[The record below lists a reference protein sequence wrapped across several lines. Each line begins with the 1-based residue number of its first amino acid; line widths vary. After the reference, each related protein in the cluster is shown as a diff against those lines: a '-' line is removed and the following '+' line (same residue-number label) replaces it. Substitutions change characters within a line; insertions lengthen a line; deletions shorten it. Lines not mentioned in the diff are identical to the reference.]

1 MGCKGGD
8 PMKFPRTTTVLAT
21 VALAAL
27 ALTGCA
33 GGDGAPEPSSS
44 TTADPFAL
52 PTDIR
57 KPTGTFGQFKDLV
70 PKDEDGVWIAAGSG
84 QVAPLQYVPEGGD
97 SIIGIVADLTAE
109 YAHRLGL
116 TLKIEQVSGGGTM
129 PGVESGRYD
138 AALAAGDFKE
148 RRATVNFV
156 DILKGGTALLGSAL
170 APAKISGVDDLC
182 GHSLA
187 VTISSIQQTR
197 ADEENKACAA
207 AGKKPIDIQP
217 YDSVQA
223 AVLAVQ
229 SQQAEVAWSDI
240 SPINVILAQSPG
252 QFELVGDLMWYAPY
266 GVAISSQRPD
276 MAEAVRAALQS
287 MVEDGTYK
295 EILDRWGSDSLAM
308 DKIVINGS
316 EF

>member
-1 MGCKGGD
+1 MQ
-8 PMKFPRTTTVLAT
+8 FPRTTRTLAVLSL
-21 VALAAL
+21 VAL

-33 GGDGAPEPSSS
+33 AGGADADDAGDETAP
-44 TTADPFAL
+44 AFAL

-57 KPTGTFGQFKDLV
+57 TPTGEKGQFADLV
-70 PKDEDGVWIAAGSG
+70 PADEDGVWIAAGSG

-116 TLKIEQVSGGGTM
+116 ELKIEQVSGGGTM

-138 AALAAGDFKE
+138 AALAAGDFAE
-148 RRATVNFV
+148 RRTTVSFV

-170 APAKISGVDDLC
+170 APADISGVEDLC

-197 ADEENKACAA
+197 ADEENKACTD
-207 AGKKPIDIQP
+207 AGKDPIDIQA

-240 SPINVILAQSPG
+240 SPINVILAETPG

-266 GVAISSQRPD
+266 GVAIAADRAD

-287 MVEDGTYK
+287 MLEDGTYA
-295 EILDRWGSDSLAM
+295 EILERWGSESLAM
-308 DKIVINGS
+308 DEIEINGS

>member
-1 MGCKGGD
+1 MQ
-8 PMKFPRTTTVLAT
+8 FPRTTRTLAVLSL
-21 VALAAL
+21 VAL

-33 GGDGAPEPSSS
+33 AGGAGGADADDAGDE
-44 TTADPFAL
+44 TAPAFAL

-57 KPTGTFGQFKDLV
+57 TPTGEKGQFADLV
-70 PKDEDGVWIAAGSG
+70 PADEDGVWIAAGSG

-116 TLKIEQVSGGGTM
+116 ELKIEQVSGGGTM

-138 AALAAGDFKE
+138 AALAAGDFAE
-148 RRATVNFV
+148 RRTTVSFV

-170 APAKISGVDDLC
+170 APAGISGVEDLC

-197 ADEENKACAA
+197 ADEENKACTD
-207 AGKKPIDIQP
+207 AGKDPIDIQA

-240 SPINVILAQSPG
+240 SPINVILAETPG

-266 GVAISSQRPD
+266 GVAIAADRAD

-287 MVEDGTYK
+287 MVEDGTYA
-295 EILDRWGSDSLAM
+295 EILERWGSESLAM
-308 DKIVINGS
+308 DEIEINGS

>member
-1 MGCKGGD
+1 MQ
-8 PMKFPRTTTVLAT
+8 FPRTTK
-21 VALAAL
+21 ALAAIVL
-27 ALTGCA
+27 SAIALTGCA
-33 GGDGAPEPSSS
+33 AAGGTPEPSGSA
-44 TTADPFAL
+44 TADPFAL

-84 QVAPLQYVPEGGD
+84 QVAPLQYVPEGGQ

-116 TLKIEQVSGGGTM
+116 ELRIEQVSGGGTM

-138 AALAAGDFKE
+138 AALAAGDFAE
-148 RRATVNFV
+148 RRKTVNFV

-170 APAKISGVDDLC
+170 SPSKITGVDDLC

-197 ADEENKACAA
+197 ADEENKACTA

-266 GVAISSQRPD
+266 GVAIGAARTD

-287 MVEDGTYK
+287 MVDDGTYK
-295 EILDRWGSDSLAM
+295 EILDRWGSDSLAV
-308 DKIVINGS
+308 DKIEINGS
-316 EF
+316 EY

>member
-1 MGCKGGD
+1 MQ
-8 PMKFPRTTTVLAT
+8 FTRRARTLIVGAAAVLVLAGCSAAEPEGGPESAEPEEPT
-21 VALAAL
+21 AL
-27 ALTGCA
+27 
-33 GGDGAPEPSSS
+33 S
-44 TTADPFAL
+44 L

-57 KPTGTFGQFKDLV
+57 TPTGKFGQFADLV
-70 PKDEDGVWIAAGSG
+70 PEDEDGTWVAAGSG

-116 TLKIEQVSGGGTM
+116 ELQIEQVSGGGTM

-138 AALAAGDFKE
+138 AALAAGDFAE
-148 RRATVNFV
+148 RRATVSFV

-170 APAKISGVDDLC
+170 DPADIDGVEDLC

-197 ADEENKACAA
+197 ADEENTACED
-207 AGKKPIDIQP
+207 AGKDPIDIQP

-240 SPINVILAQSPG
+240 SPINVILAESPG
-252 QFELVGDLMWYAPY
+252 QFEVVGDLMWYAPY
-266 GVAISSQRPD
+266 GVAIAADRPE
-276 MAEAVRAALQS
+276 MTEAVQAALQS
-287 MVEDGTYK
+287 MVDDGAYA
-295 EILDRWGSDSLAM
+295 EILERWGSETLAV
-308 DKIVINGS
+308 DEIEINGS

>member
-1 MGCKGGD
+1 MQ
-8 PMKFPRTTTVLAT
+8 FPRTTRTLAVLSL
-21 VALAAL
+21 VAL

-33 GGDGAPEPSSS
+33 AGGAGGAD
-44 TTADPFAL
+44 ADDAGEEMAPAFAL

-57 KPTGTFGQFKDLV
+57 TPTGEKGQFADLV
-70 PKDEDGVWIAAGSG
+70 PADEDGVWIAAGSG

-109 YAHRLGL
+109 YAHRLDL
-116 TLKIEQVSGGGTM
+116 ELKIEQVSGGGTM

-138 AALAAGDFKE
+138 AALAAGDFAE
-148 RRATVNFV
+148 RRTTVSFV

-170 APAKISGVDDLC
+170 APADISGVEDLC

-197 ADEENKACAA
+197 ADEENKACTD
-207 AGKKPIDIQP
+207 AGKDPIDIQA

-240 SPINVILAQSPG
+240 SPINVILAETPG

-266 GVAISSQRPD
+266 GVAIAADRAD

-287 MVEDGTYK
+287 MLEDGTYA
-295 EILDRWGSDSLAM
+295 EILARWGSESLAM
-308 DKIVINGS
+308 DEIEINGS